1 MSEPIKF
8 THAWNKPYVSTN
20 GLEKAYLLL
29 EMKGTADV
37 KEDRAPLNLSLVLD
51 RSGSMHGSP
60 IQYSKQACQFVVGQ
74 MSAVDLLSMV
84 AFDNQISTVF
94 DPEKVTHKDLMKSKI
109 NTIEPGGTTNL
120 SAGLIKGAQ
129 YVLSHKKS
137 GVVQRVI
144 LLSDGHAN
152 EGITDEK
159 QLAKIAQEYKTAGV
173 GITTMGVG
181 EGFDEELMET
191 IADNGG
197 GNFYYIDQ
205 PDQIPQIFA
214 QELKG
219 LLKVV
224 AQNVQ
229 LKLKPSPFIQITDI
243 YGYNVTQEDG
253 NTLFSLGD
261 IYSEEIKSIL
271 IEVSLEAQPEGIQP
285 VIEVEWNYVDVTD
298 GVKDCSLIYS
308 ISIEYST
315 NIDLIQNNN
324 NNHVEKQVHITQS
337 AQNIEQAMK
346 AFDDGDYETGQTLM
360 KENASKLAVMA
371 DSLND
376 NELKEESNMLFS
388 QMENFEYSQS
398 KRKELHQQKY
408 RQMKRRKPYDKL

>member
-1 MSEPIKF
+1 MSKPIQF
-8 THAWNKPYVSTN
+8 NHAWNKPYVSTY

-29 EMKGTADV
+29 EMKGNADV
-37 KEDRAPLNLSLVLD
+37 KENRAPINLSLVLD

-74 MSAVDLLSMV
+74 MSSDDLLSMV
-84 AFDNQISTVF
+84 AFDNQITTVF
-94 DPEKVTHKDLMKSKI
+94 EPEKVIYKDLMKAKI
-109 NTIEPGGTTNL
+109 NTIEPEGTTNL
-120 SAGLIKGAQ
+120 SGGLLKGAQ

-137 GVVQRVI
+137 GIVQRVI

-152 EGITDEK
+152 EGITNKE
-159 QLAKIAQEYKTAGV
+159 QLAKIAQEYKTSGV

-214 QELKG
+214 KELEG

-229 LKLKPSPFIQITDI
+229 LKLSPSPFVQITNI
-243 YGYNVTQEDG
+243 YGYNDAEEDG
-253 NTLFSLGD
+253 KKLLSLGD
-261 IYSEEIKSIL
+261 IYSGESKSIL
-271 IEVSLEAQPEGIQP
+271 IEVTLASQPEGEQH
-285 VIEVEWNYVDVTD
+285 VFEVEWNYVDVTD
-298 GVKDCSLIYS
+298 GVRDCSLKYS
-308 ISIEYST
+308 ISIQYT
-315 NIDLIQNNN
+315 TIIDLIQNNN
-324 NNHVEKQVHITQS
+324 THVEKQVHITQS
-337 AQNIEQAMK
+337 AQAIEQAMN
-346 AFDDGDYETGQTLM
+346 AFDEGDYEAGNTLM
-360 KENASKLAVMA
+360 KENATKLAVMA
-371 DSLND
+371 NSLND
-376 NELKEESNMLFS
+376 AELKEESDMLFS
-388 QMENFEYSQS
+388 QIENFQYSQS

-408 RQMKRRKPYDKL
+408 RQMKRRKS

>member
-1 MSEPIKF
+1 MSEPMQF

-29 EMKGTADV
+29 EMKGTAEV
-37 KEDRAPLNLSLVLD
+37 KEDRASLNLSLVLD

-74 MSAVDLLSMV
+74 MSGDDLLSMV
-84 AFDNQISTVF
+84 AFDSQITTVF
-94 DPEKVTHKDLMKSKI
+94 DPEKVTHKDLMKAKI

-120 SAGLIKGAQ
+120 SGGLIKGAQ
-129 YVLSHKKS
+129 YVMSHKKS

-152 EGITDEK
+152 EGITDQD

-191 IADNGG
+191 IADNGE

-214 QELKG
+214 KELEG

-229 LKLKPSPFIQITDI
+229 LKLKPSQFIQITDI

-253 NTLFSLGD
+253 NKLLSLGD
-261 IYSEEIKSIL
+261 VYSEEIKSVL
-271 IEVSLEAQPEGIQP
+271 IEVSLAAQPVGEQN
-285 VIEVEWNYVDVTD
+285 VLEVEWNYVDVTD
-298 GVKDCSLIYS
+298 GVKDCSLKYS
-308 ISIEYST
+308 IPIQYTT

-324 NNHVEKQVHITQS
+324 NTHVEKQVHITQS
-337 AQNIEQAMK
+337 AQTIEQAMR
-346 AFDDGDYETGQTLM
+346 AFDEGNYETGQSLM
-360 KENASKLAVMA
+360 KENATKLAVMA
-371 DSLND
+371 NDLND
-376 NELKEESNMLFS
+376 VELKEESDMLFS

-408 RQMKRRKPYDKL
+408 RQMKRKKS

>member
-1 MSEPIKF
+1 MMSMSEPIQF

-29 EMKGTADV
+29 EMKGAANV
-37 KEDRAPLNLSLVLD
+37 KENRAAINLSLVLD
-51 RSGSMHGSP
+51 RSGSMHGLP

-74 MSAVDLLSMV
+74 MSGEDLLSMV
-84 AFDNQISTVF
+84 AFDNQITTVF
-94 DPEKVTHKDLMKSKI
+94 EPEKVIYKDLMKAKI

-120 SAGLIKGAQ
+120 SGGLIKGAQ

-137 GVVQRVI
+137 RVVQRVI

-152 EGITDEK
+152 EGITDNE
-159 QLAKIAQEYKTAGV
+159 QLAKIAQEYKTSGV

-214 QELKG
+214 RELDG

-229 LKLKPSPFIQITDI
+229 LKLKPSPFVQITNI
-243 YGYNVTQEDG
+243 YGYKDTQEDG
-253 NTLFSLGD
+253 KKLLSLGD
-261 IYSEEIKSIL
+261 IYSEEIKSVL
-271 IEVSLEAQPEGIQP
+271 IEVVLFAQPEGVQH
-285 VIEVEWNYVDVTD
+285 VFEVEWHYVDVTD
-298 GVKDCSLIYS
+298 GVRDCSLKYNIP
-308 ISIEYST
+308 IEYTT
-315 NIDLIQNNN
+315 NIDLIQKNNT
-324 NNHVEKQVHITQS
+324 HVEKQVHITQS
-337 AQNIEQAMK
+337 AQTIEQAMN
-346 AFDDGDYETGQTLM
+346 AFDEGDYEAGHTLM
-360 KENASKLAVMA
+360 KENATKLAVMA
-371 DSLND
+371 DNLND
-376 NELKEESNMLFS
+376 VELKEESDMLFS
-388 QMENFEYSQS
+388 QIENFEYSQS

-408 RQMKRRKPYDKL
+408 RQMKRRKS

>member
-1 MSEPIKF
+1 MVSMSEPIQF
-8 THAWNKPYVSTN
+8 THAWKQPYVSTN

-29 EMKGTADV
+29 EMKGTSDV
-37 KEDRAPLNLSLVLD
+37 KANRAPINLSLVLD

-74 MSAVDLLSMV
+74 MSSDDLLSMV
-84 AFDNQISTVF
+84 AFDNQITTVF
-94 DPEKVTHKDLMKSKI
+94 EPEKVSYKDLMKAKI
-109 NTIEPGGTTNL
+109 NNIEPGGTTNL
-120 SAGLIKGAQ
+120 SGGLIKGAQ
-129 YVLSHKKS
+129 YVLTHKKS

-152 EGITDEK
+152 EGITDK
-159 QLAKIAQEYKTAGV
+159 VQLSKIAQEYKASGV

-214 QELKG
+214 RELEG

-224 AQNVQ
+224 AQNVH
-229 LKLKPSPFIQITDI
+229 LKLKPSPFVQITNI
-243 YGYNVTQEDG
+243 FGYMDTQDDG
-253 NTLFSLGD
+253 KRLLSLGD
-261 IYSEEIKSIL
+261 IYSEEIKSVL
-271 IEVSLEAQPEGIQP
+271 IEVSLFAQPEGQQR
-285 VIEVEWNYVDVTD
+285 VFEVEWNYVDVTD
-298 GVKDCSLIYS
+298 GVRDCSLKYKIP
-308 ISIEYST
+308 IEYTT

-324 NNHVEKQVHITQS
+324 AHVEKQVHITQS
-337 AQNIEQAMK
+337 AQSIELAMN
-346 AFDDGDYETGQTLM
+346 AFDEGDYEAGHTIM
-360 KENASKLAVMA
+360 KENATKLVIMA
-371 DSLND
+371 DNLND
-376 NELKEESNMLFS
+376 VELKEESDMLFS
-388 QMENFEYSQS
+388 QIENFEYSQS

-408 RQMKRRKPYDKL
+408 RQMKRRKS

>member
-1 MSEPIKF
+1 MSEPIQF

-20 GLEKAYLLL
+20 GAEKAYVLL

-37 KEDRAPLNLSLVLD
+37 KDDRAPINLSLVLD
-51 RSGSMHGSP
+51 RSGSMHGAP
-60 IQYSKQACQFVVGQ
+60 IQYSKQACRFVVGQ
-74 MSAVDLLSMV
+74 MSGDDLLSMV
-84 AFDNQISTVF
+84 AFDNEIRTIFS
-94 DPEKVTHKDLMKSKI
+94 PEIITHKDLMKAKI
-109 NTIEPGGTTNL
+109 NEIEPGGTTKL
-120 SAGLIKGAQ
+120 SGGLIKGAQ
-129 YVLSHKKS
+129 YVLTHKKS

-152 EGITDEK
+152 EGITDQE
-159 QLAKIAQEYKTAGV
+159 QLAKIAQEYKIAGV

-181 EGFDEELMET
+181 EGFDEELMEA

-214 QELKG
+214 KELEG

-229 LKLKPSPFIQITDI
+229 LKLKPSPFAQITEI
-243 YGYNVTQEDG
+243 YGYNVTEKDG
-253 NTLFSLGD
+253 NYLLSLGD
-261 IYSEEIKSIL
+261 IYSEELKSVL
-271 IEVSLEAQPEGIQP
+271 IEVSLVAQLEGEQH
-285 VIEVEWNYVDVTD
+285 VLEVEWNYVDVTD
-298 GVKDCSLIYS
+298 GVKDCSLKYS
-308 ISIEYST
+308 IPIQYTT

-324 NNHVEKQVHITQS
+324 NAHVDKQVHITHS
-337 AQNIEQAMK
+337 AQTIEQAMK
-346 AFDDGDYETGQTLM
+346 AFDQGNYEAGQSLM
-360 KENASKLAVMA
+360 KENATKLAVMA
-371 DSLND
+371 ND
-376 NELKEESNMLFS
+376 LDDVELKEESDMLFS

-408 RQMKRRKPYDKL
+408 RQMKRKKS

>member
-1 MSEPIKF
+1 MSKPIKF
-8 THAWNKPYVSTN
+8 TNAWNKPYVSTN
-20 GLEKAYLLL
+20 GLGKAYLLL

-37 KEDRAPLNLSLVLD
+37 KDDRAPLNLSLVLD

-74 MSAVDLLSMV
+74 MSGDDLLSMV
-84 AFDNQISTVF
+84 AFDNQITTVF
-94 DPEKVTHKDLMKSKI
+94 EPEKVTYKDLMKAKI

-120 SAGLIKGAQ
+120 SGGLIKGAQ
-129 YVLSHKKS
+129 YVLTHRKS

-152 EGITDEK
+152 EGITDKE
-159 QLAKIAQEYKTAGV
+159 QLAKIAQEYKTSGV
-173 GITTMGVG
+173 GITTLGVG

-214 QELKG
+214 KELEG

-229 LKLKPSPFIQITDI
+229 LKLKPSPFVQITHI
-243 YGYNVTQEDG
+243 YGYKDTQEDG
-253 NTLFSLGD
+253 KKLLSLGD
-261 IYSEEIKSIL
+261 IYSEEIKSVL
-271 IEVSLEAQPEGIQP
+271 IEVSLSAQPEGEQH
-285 VIEVEWNYVDVTD
+285 VFEVEWNYVDVTD
-298 GVKDCSLIYS
+298 GVRDCSLKYS
-308 ISIEYST
+308 IPIEYTT

-324 NNHVEKQVHITQS
+324 AHVEKQVHITQS
-337 AQNIEQAMK
+337 AQTIEQAMN
-346 AFDDGDYETGQTLM
+346 AFDEGNYEAGQTLM
-360 KENASKLAVMA
+360 KENAAKLAIMA
-371 DSLND
+371 DNLND
-376 NELKEESNMLFS
+376 VELKEESDMLFS
-388 QMENFEYSQS
+388 QIENFEYSRS

-408 RQMKRRKPYDKL
+408 RQMKRRKS